1 MSGCEPGAS
10 TELRSAAIRLLA
22 RREYSRVELQIKLGQ
37 RGFDEHFVKL
47 FLDDL
52 ENQNL
57 LSDERFARSLIST
70 RSRTGYGPN
79 RISLELADRG
89 VAEDI
94 IRDAMEQAEID
105 WNQCGVELAIKKF
118 GIDRAQ
124 DFPDWARRAR
134 YLERR
139 GFDLQSI
146 QFAIGNFEA
155 APA

>member
-10 TELRSAAIRLLA
+10 TELRSAAMRLLA

-70 RSRTGYGPN
+70 RSQTGYGPN

-118 GIDRAQ
+118 GIDPAQ
-124 DFPDWARRAR
+124 DFPEWARRAR

-155 APA
+155 APV